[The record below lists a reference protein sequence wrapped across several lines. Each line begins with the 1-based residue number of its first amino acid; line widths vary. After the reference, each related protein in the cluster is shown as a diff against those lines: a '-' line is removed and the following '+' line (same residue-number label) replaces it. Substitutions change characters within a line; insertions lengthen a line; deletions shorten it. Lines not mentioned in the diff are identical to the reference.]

1 MIAYDNKF
9 LSRHLSFYDELTPAQ
24 RAHFNDSLQVQSLV
38 KGTEILN
45 HQKHCQGMM
54 LVKSGQ
60 LRAYIVSDNGKE
72 ITLYRLLAGDSCV
85 MSASCVL
92 KNINFSISLSVEKD
106 SVIYLVPPS
115 PYSKLMED
123 SPVVNKF
130 TLDMMSSRFS
140 DVMWIM
146 EQVAF
151 SSMAKRIASSL
162 LEYSSLE
169 QSDYILTTHEN
180 IARDVGTAR
189 EVISRMLKYFESEG
203 AIELSRGAILI
214 KSYGKL
220 EEIID

>member
-9 LSRHLSFYDELTPAQ
+9 LSRHLSFYDELTVSQ
-24 RAHFNDSLQVQSLV
+24 KAHFNESLQVQSLD
-38 KGTEILN
+38 KGSVILN
-45 HQKHCQGMM
+45 HDNQCQGMM
-54 LVKSGQ
+54 LVKRGQ

-92 KNINFSISLSVEKD
+92 SNINFTISLSVEKD
-106 SVIYLVPPS
+106 SELYIVPPS

-146 EQVAF
+146 EQVVF

-203 AIELSRGAILI
+203 AIELSRGAVLI
-214 KSYGKL
+214 KSYDKL
-220 EEIID
+220 EEISD